1 MEALKLATQLRLAS
15 AEPIALAVST
25 DLAATSSSRLL
36 AAVIT
41 LQTAGVV
48 SRGRARSPGAT
59 GLVLM
64 ATSAGLAE
72 ADMSP

>member
-1 MEALKLATQLRLAS
+1 MEALKLATRLRPAS
-15 AEPIALAVST
+15 AEPIAQAVST
-25 DLAATSSSRLL
+25 DPAATSSSHLL
-36 AAVIT
+36 AAVTT

-48 SRGRARSPGAT
+48 FHGRARSPGAT